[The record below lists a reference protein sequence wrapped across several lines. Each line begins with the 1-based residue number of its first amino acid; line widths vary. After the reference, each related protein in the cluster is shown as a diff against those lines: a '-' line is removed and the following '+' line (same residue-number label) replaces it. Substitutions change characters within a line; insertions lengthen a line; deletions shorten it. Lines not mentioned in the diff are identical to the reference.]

1 MNRDLLIES
10 VKIAIFEGKF
20 KIVKARVRGGKIQ
33 RRVKVK
39 DPSLAGKYKMVGGK
53 LAKES
58 PAEKMRRKRGAKK
71 GAIKRKAKAAR
82 AMMARK
88 KSLKKRAAAGI

>member
-1 MNRDLLIES
+1 MKTELLES
-10 VKIAIFEGKF
+10 VKLAILEGRI
-20 KIVKARVRGGKIQ
+20 KIVKARVRGGKVQ
-33 RRVKVK
+33 RRKKVK

-53 LAKES
+53 IAKES

-82 AMMARK
+82 ALIARK
-88 KSLKKRAAAGI
+88 KSLRKRAAIGL